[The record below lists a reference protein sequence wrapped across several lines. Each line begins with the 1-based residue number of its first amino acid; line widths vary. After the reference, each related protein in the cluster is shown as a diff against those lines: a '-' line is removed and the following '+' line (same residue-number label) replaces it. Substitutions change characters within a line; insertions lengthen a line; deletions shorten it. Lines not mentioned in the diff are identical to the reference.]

1 MSRWRGW
8 AAIGSTVFLLGAL
21 AAGIPPIV
29 AAAKDAE
36 WPAVRALIDAGADV
50 NATYGDGTSALH
62 WASYWDD
69 AETARLLLDAGADPN
84 TVTDLGVT
92 PLWPAAENGSAAMA
106 RLLLE
111 AGADPGAA
119 LLSGETLVM
128 TAARTGNADVARQL
142 LAAGADPNGSATR
155 GQTALMW
162 AGGQGHA
169 EVVGVL
175 LEYGADVHARTEVRT
190 QYMKTDKG
198 QESHPAYQTWVEQGG
213 NTPLIFAARSGDLPS
228 AELLVDAGS
237 DVNGLAAFG
246 TSPTIMAVHGGNAD
260 LVELLLARGADPNSA
275 AAGHTALHV
284 AVLRGD
290 DDSVRTLLVY
300 GADPNA
306 QVERATPTRRQSLDY
321 HFHET
326 FVGATPLWLAAR
338 FAEPEAMRALLDH
351 GADPRFVHSVSYP
364 TGNRERHQI
373 EDEGNVSVLMA
384 ALGMGNRRIT
394 RSTGPDRRGA
404 AEGSIPVYQ
413 LPPDARETL
422 ALEAVRIAVEAGAE
436 LDIANAYGQTA
447 LDTAMELEFDS
458 IVAYLV
464 ESGAE
469 VPF

>member
-8 AAIGSTVFLLGAL
+8 TAFASTVFLLGAV
-21 AAGIPPIV
+21 AVDIPPIV

-36 WPAVRALIDAGADV
+36 WPAVRALVEAGADV

-62 WASYWDD
+62 WASHWDD
-69 AETARLLLDAGADPN
+69 AGTARLLLDAGADPN

-92 PLWPAAENGSAAMA
+92 PLWPAAENGSAAMT

-111 AGADPGAA
+111 YGADPGAA

-169 EVVGVL
+169 GVVEVL

-213 NTPLIFAARSGDLPS
+213 NTPLIFAARSGDLRS
-228 AELLVDAGS
+228 VELLVDAGS
-237 DVNGLAAFG
+237 DMNGLSAFG
-246 TSPTIMAVHGGNAD
+246 ISPTIMAVHGGNAG

-290 DDSVRTLLVY
+290 DEAVRTLLAH

-306 QVERATPTRRQSLDY
+306 RVDRATPTRRQSLDY

-338 FAEPEAMRALLDH
+338 FTEPEAMRALLDH
-351 GADPRFVHSVSYP
+351 GADPLFLHGVSYF

-384 ALGMGNRRIT
+384 ALGMGNIRIT

-413 LPPDARETL
+413 LPPDEREAL
-422 ALEAVRIAVEAGAE
+422 ALEAARIAVEAGVE
-436 LDIANAYGQTA
+436 LDVVNAYGQTA
-447 LDTAMELEFDS
+447 LGMAMELEFDS
-458 IVAYLV
+458 VVAYLV

-469 VPF
+469 ISF

>member
-8 AAIGSTVFLLGAL
+8 AVIGSTVCLLGAL
-21 AAGIPPIV
+21 AVDIPPIV

-36 WPAVRALIDAGADV
+36 WPAVRALVDAGADV

-92 PLWPAAENGSAAMA
+92 PLWPAAENGSAAMT

-128 TAARTGNADVARQL
+128 TAARTGNPDVARQL

-169 EVVGVL
+169 EVVEVL
-175 LEYGADVHARTEVRT
+175 LEYGADVHARTQVRT

-213 NTPLIFAARSGDLPS
+213 NSPLIFAARSGDLRS

-237 DVNGLAAFG
+237 DVDGLAAFG
-246 TSPTIMAVHGGNAD
+246 TSPTIMAVHGGNAN

-290 DDSVRTLLVY
+290 DDSVRALLAY

-338 FAEPEAMRALLDH
+338 FTEPEAMRALLDH
-351 GADPRFVHSVSYP
+351 GADPHFMHSVSYP

-373 EDEGNVSVLMA
+373 EDEGDISVLMA

-413 LPPDARETL
+413 LPPVAREAL
-422 ALEAVRIAVEAGAE
+422 ALEAVRIAVEAGAQ
-436 LDIANAYGQTA
+436 LDVANAYGQTA
-447 LDTAMELEFDS
+447 LGTAMELEFDS
-458 IVAYLV
+458 VVAYLV